1 VAEGAPAPNR
11 RTLHRRAA
19 GLLALLLGLG
29 LSLLL
34 FVPGGGGVAGAA
46 ERQLQLTGFEM
57 VADVA
62 RDGSMQV
69 SETFTARFQGK
80 WNGLRREIPVL
91 ANRPDGLEP
100 LGLTL
105 ISASDGAG
113 NAYRTE
119 TNHHGN
125 DLDLRIFV
133 PGAEDATRT
142 VVLRYRVRNGVRF
155 YPDHD
160 ELNWNVTGNAWE
172 IPIDRVSARVW
183 LPEGARGLH
192 ASVYTGPLGAKGQ
205 DARLN
210 IDERE
215 VTAVSTRRLE
225 PGEGLTLAVGFEK
238 GLVTPRSALQR
249 ALDWLQGRLAL
260 LVPLVTGLILGRT
273 WWLYGRDPALGSV
286 PVVYEPPGGLPAAV
300 LGSLVQESV
309 GSVTLGATLVD
320 LAVKGHLRIEELP
333 TLVGMP
339 SSGHLS
345 VELSIEKLPTLNELF
360 KLLFKQYRFTLLT
373 TTEQWKAL
381 APHEAYLIEHL
392 FPSREVGEI
401 IDSKEL
407 NNHFYLHVPGF
418 EKLVRQAVLAE
429 GFYRRWPGT
438 VRAVTL
444 GASILAVVVAVV
456 LAKVLLPYDL
466 SRMQAVADPVLTG
479 LCLLATLVLII
490 LFARVMPSR
499 TRRGVEVLRQ
509 TLGFQEFLR
518 RVDAPRFEKVI
529 LTPELFERFLP
540 YAMVAGLTKT
550 WASAFQGIVQAP
562 PSWYVGSGDGFDIDG
577 FGSSLDDCCNVTS
590 VAMKS
595 SPSSSS
601 SSSSGSTGGGS
612 SGGGDGGGG
621 GGGF

>member
-1 VAEGAPAPNR
+1 MAEGVPAPNR
-11 RTLHRRAA
+11 RTLLRRAI

-34 FVPGGGGVAGAA
+34 LVPGGGGVAGAA
-46 ERQLQLTGFEM
+46 ERQLELTDFEM

-62 RDGSMQV
+62 RDGSVQV
-69 SETFTARFQGK
+69 SETLTARFQGK

-155 YPDHD
+155 YQDHD

-249 ALDWLQGRLAL
+249 ALVWLQGRLAL
-260 LVPLVTGLILGRT
+260 LLPLVTGLILGRT

-300 LGSLVQESV
+300 LGSLVEESV

-320 LAVKGHLRIEELP
+320 LAVKGHLRIEELEH
-333 TLVGMP
+333 T
-339 SSGHLS
+339 
-345 VELSIEKLPTLNELF
+345 
-360 KLLFKQYRFTLLT
+360 LLFLSLTKHYRFTLLT
-373 TTEQWKAL
+373 TTPQWKDL
-381 APHEAYLIEHL
+381 APHEVYLLEHL
-392 FPSREVGEI
+392 FPSREISESV
-401 IDSKEL
+401 STKEL
-407 NNHFYLHVPGF
+407 RDHFYVQVPGF
-418 EKLVRQAVLAE
+418 ENLVRKAVLAE

-444 GASILAVVVAVV
+444 GASIVAVVVAVV

-466 SRMQAVADPVLTG
+466 SRLQAVADPLLTG
-479 LCLLATLVLII
+479 LCLLATLVLIM
-490 LFARVMPSR
+490 LFAWVMPSR

-540 YAMVAGLTKT
+540 YAMVAGLTKP
-550 WASAFQGIVQAP
+550 WAAAFQGIVQAP

-577 FGSSLDDCCNVTS
+577 FGSSLDDCCSTTS
-590 VAMKS
+590 SAMQS

-601 SSSSGSTGGGS
+601 SSGSSGGGS